1 MKRFTVIPS
10 RSAWYLGKRLL
21 IPLATFASF
30 VVVAGEQATELDSTE
45 VVANPIIE
53 ENHLDAFSDVSAV
66 ITDEQVRDLNAV
78 DLASALRRTPG
89 VQISRFNPI
98 GAFGGNEGG
107 GVFIRGMGNSRPGS
121 EINTYVDGIPL
132 SMGVWGHPLLDLLP
146 VNGMRSITTYKS
158 PQPYM
163 NGNNFAS
170 INLETKQAT
179 EDGIHGHGR
188 FSGGYYSTFIEQ
200 ADITGKQGDLDFSLA
215 QGYST
220 SNGHR
225 DNADGE
231 LKNVMGSIG
240 YRLNDNW
247 KIGSHFL
254 YVNSQA
260 GDPGNNQAS
269 HPTDPRYNTEAGL
282 VSLDLSH
289 HHGSA
294 HGELKLFMNTGR
306 GDWLAYQAP
315 DRVDDPRFAPTVDT
329 YSDFDMYGLRW
340 KESVSPWRGGEL
352 VGGIDSD
359 WSSGSIRDVNYSMPA
374 YGFTYDIPTFR
385 LTSPYIA
392 LNQTFELGS
401 GWSLVPSAGVRYY
414 DHSEFDSESSPH
426 AGISLVSDRITLF
439 ANFSRGIHFPGLE
452 LPALAQYMP
461 MLGDW
466 HRVSAEEVQHAE
478 FGGKFTPRD
487 GTQIDLSFFNDRV
500 KNRYVFQFA
509 DASGFN
515 PMFLNLGEYAMRG
528 FEGAIKQDITQDW
541 SVFAGVT
548 LLDPSIDN
556 LPYTPERMV
565 SAGINGQIYKV
576 RLNMDAQYQ
585 SETFALNRDR
595 NDNSPA
601 NSQTVSSFVVV
612 NARVSYPIPLLG
624 KEGEVFIAGENLL
637 SRDYA
642 YRPGYPMPGR
652 WGQIGIS
659 ASF

>member
-1 MKRFTVIPS
+1 MKRLIS
-10 RSAWYLGKRLL
+10 RRPVSLFQFGKPLL
-21 IPLATFASF
+21 IPLLALNPIAA
-30 VVVAGEQATELDSTE
+30 VLAEEQSKQLDATE
-45 VVANPIIE
+45 VVASPIIE
-53 ENHLDAFSDVSAV
+53 ENHLDEFSDVSAV
-66 ITDEQVRDLNAV
+66 VTEDQIRDQNAV

-89 VQISRFNPI
+89 VQITRFNPV

-107 GVFIRGMGNSRPGS
+107 GVFIRGMGQGRPGS
-121 EINTYVDGIPL
+121 EVATYIDGIPL

-146 VNGMRSITTYKS
+146 VNGMQSITTYKS

-170 INLETKQAT
+170 VNLETKRAT

-215 QGYST
+215 QGYSS

-225 DNADGE
+225 HNADGE
-231 LKNVMGSIG
+231 LKNVMGSVG
-240 YRLNDNW
+240 YRLNENW

-260 GDPGNNQAS
+260 GDPGNNQVV

-289 HHGSA
+289 QHGNS
-294 HGELKLFMNTGR
+294 HGDLKLYMNTGK
-306 GDWLAYQAP
+306 GDWLSYQAS
-315 DRVDDPRFAPTVDT
+315 DRDGVPTVDT
-329 YSDFDMYGLRW
+329 LSDFDMYGLRW
-340 KESVSPWRGGEL
+340 KESISPWKGGEI
-352 VGGIDSD
+352 VAGVDSD
-359 WSSGSIRDVNYSMPA
+359 WSSGGIRDINHNNAGQNFS
-374 YGFTYDIPTFR
+374 YDTPTFR
-385 LTSPYIA
+385 LTSPFIA
-392 LNQTFELGS
+392 LNQTFQLGKD
-401 GWSLVPSAGVRYY
+401 WALVPSAGVRYY
-414 DHSEFDSESSPH
+414 DHSQFDSESSPH
-426 AGISLVSDRITLF
+426 AGISLISDRVTLF

-452 LPALAQYMP
+452 LPSLARYMP
-461 MLGDW
+461 VLGDW
-466 HRVSAEEVQHAE
+466 KKLSAEEVQHAE
-478 FGGKFTPRD
+478 FGGKFTPFD

-509 DASGFN
+509 DGSGFN
-515 PMFLNLGEYAMRG
+515 PMFLNLGEYSMRG
-528 FEGAIKQDITQDW
+528 FEGSIKQDITQDW

-565 SAGINGQIYKV
+565 SVGINGQIEKV
-576 RLNMDAQYQ
+576 RLNFDAQYQ
-585 SETFALNRDR
+585 SETYTLNRDR
-595 NDNSPA
+595 NSNRS
-601 NSQTVSSFVVV
+601 NTQTVSSFVVV

-624 KEGEVFIAGENLL
+624 KDGEVFVAAENLL
-637 SRDYA
+637 SRDYS
-642 YRPGYPMPGR
+642 YRQGYPMPGR
-652 WGQIGIS
+652 WGQLGIS

>member
-1 MKRFTVIPS
+1 MKRFSLLPPLSI
-10 RSAWYLGKRLL
+10 RYLSKQLL
-21 IPLATFASF
+21 LPLAA
-30 VVVAGEQATELDSTE
+30 AAPLALAEEQAKELESTE
-45 VVANPIIE
+45 VVASPIIE
-53 ENHLDAFSDVSAV
+53 ENHLDAYSDVSAV
-66 ITDEQVRDLNAV
+66 MTDEQIRDLNAV

-121 EINTYVDGIPL
+121 EINTYIDGIPL

-146 VNGMRSITTYKS
+146 VNGMQSITTYKS

-170 INLETKQAT
+170 INLETKKAQ

-225 DNADGE
+225 QNADGE
-231 LKNVMGSIG
+231 LKNVMGSVG
-240 YRLNDNW
+240 YQIDSHW
-247 KIGSHFL
+247 KVGSHFL

-260 GDPGNNQAS
+260 GDPGSNQTQA
-269 HPTDPRYNTEAGL
+269 PTNPRYNTEAGL

-289 HHGSA
+289 QHGSA
-294 HGELKLFMNTGR
+294 QGELKLFMNTGR

-315 DRVDDPRFAPTVDT
+315 DRNPGFPPTVDT

-340 KESVSPWRGGEL
+340 KETVSPWQGGEL
-352 VGGIDSD
+352 VGGVDSD
-359 WSSGSIRDVNYSMPA
+359 WSSGSIRDINHSMPA
-374 YGFTYDIPTFR
+374 YSFTYDIETFR
-385 LTSPYIA
+385 LTSPFIA
-392 LNQTFELGS
+392 LNQTFELGG

-426 AGISLVSDRITLF
+426 AGISLISDRITLF

-466 HRVSAEEVQHAE
+466 RKVSAEEVEHAE
-478 FGGKFTPRD
+478 FGGKFTPLA

-515 PMFLNLGEYAMRG
+515 PLFLNLGEYAMRG
-528 FEGAIKQDITQDW
+528 FEGMIRQDITQDW

-548 LLDPSIDN
+548 LLDPSIDH

-565 SAGINGQIYKV
+565 SGGINGKIYKV
-576 RLNMDAQYQ
+576 RLNLDAQYQ
-585 SETFALNRDR
+585 SETYALNRDR
-595 NDNSPA
+595 NDNSPG
-601 NSQTVSSFVVV
+601 NDQTVSSFVVV

-624 KEGEVFIAGENLL
+624 QAGEVFIAGENLL

-652 WGQIGIS
+652 WGQIGVS

>member
-1 MKRFTVIPS
+1 MKPFT
-10 RSAWYLGKRLL
+10 RRYSASLLKFGKPLL
-21 IPLATFASF
+21 IPLALAPFNA
-30 VVVAGEQATELDSTE
+30 VLAEEAAAELDATE

-53 ENHLDAFSDVSAV
+53 ENHLDSFSDVSA
-66 ITDEQVRDLNAV
+66 ITTEDQIRDQNAV

-89 VQISRFNPI
+89 VQISRFNPV

-107 GVFIRGMGNSRPGS
+107 GVFIRGMGHGRPGS
-121 EINTYVDGIPL
+121 EVSTYIDGIPL
-132 SMGVWGHPLLDLLP
+132 SMSVWGHPLLDLLP
-146 VNGMRSITTYKS
+146 VNGMQSITTYKS

-170 INLETKQAT
+170 INLETKRAT

-225 DNADGE
+225 HNADGE
-231 LKNVMGSIG
+231 LKNVMGSVG
-240 YRLNDNW
+240 YQLNDNW

-260 GDPGNNQAS
+260 GDPGNNQTA

-289 HHGSA
+289 QHENSHGD
-294 HGELKLFMNTGR
+294 LKLYMNTGK
-306 GDWLAYQAP
+306 GDWLSYQAG
-315 DRVDDPRFAPTVDT
+315 DRDGNPTVDT
-329 YSDFDMYGLRW
+329 LSDFDMYGLRW
-340 KESVSPWRGGEL
+340 KESFSPWKGGEI
-352 VGGIDSD
+352 VGGVDSD
-359 WSSGSIRDVNYSMPA
+359 WTSGGIRDVNHSMPV
-374 YGFTYDIPTFR
+374 YSFNYDTPTFR
-385 LTSPYIA
+385 LTSPFIA
-392 LNQTFELGS
+392 LNQTFELGG
-401 GWSLVPSAGVRYY
+401 GWSLIPSAGVRYY

-452 LPALAQYMP
+452 LPSLAQYMP
-461 MLGDW
+461 ILGDW
-466 HRVSAEEVQHAE
+466 QKTSAEEVQHAE
-478 FGGKFTPRD
+478 FGGKFTPFD

-500 KNRYVFQFA
+500 KNRYVFQFF

-515 PMFLNLGEYAMRG
+515 PSFLNLGEYAMRG
-528 FEGAIKQDITQDW
+528 FEGSIKQDITQNW

-565 SAGINGQIYKV
+565 TAGINGQIEKL
-576 RLNMDAQYQ
+576 RLNFDAQYQ
-585 SETFALNRDR
+585 SETYTLNRSR
-595 NDNSPA
+595 GPGA
-601 NSQTVSSFVVV
+601 NTQTVPSFLVV
-612 NARVSYPIPLLG
+612 NARASYPIPMLG
-624 KEGEVFIAGENLL
+624 KDGEVFVAVENLL
-637 SRDYA
+637 SRDYS
-642 YRPGYPMPGR
+642 YRQGYPMPGR
-652 WGQIGIS
+652 WGQIGVS

>member
-1 MKRFTVIPS
+1 MADEKQV
-10 RSAWYLGKRLL
+10 
-21 IPLATFASF
+21 
-30 VVVAGEQATELDSTE
+30 EELESIE
-45 VVANPIIE
+45 VVANPIIQ
-53 ENHLDAFSDVSAV
+53 ENHLDEFSDVSAV
-66 ITDEQVRDLNAV
+66 VTEDQIRDQNAV

-89 VQISRFNPI
+89 VQISRFNPV

-121 EINTYVDGIPL
+121 EINTYIDGIPL
-132 SMGVWGHPLLDLLP
+132 YMGVWGHPLLDLLP
-146 VNGMRSITTYKS
+146 VNGMQSITTYKS

-170 INLETKQAT
+170 INLESKQAQ
-179 EDGIHGHGR
+179 EEGIHGHGR

-225 DNADGE
+225 HNADGE

-240 YRLNDNW
+240 YELNENW

-260 GDPGNNQAS
+260 GDPGSNQAS
-269 HPTDPRYNTEAGL
+269 HPTDPRYNTEAGV

-289 HHGSA
+289 QHGNA
-294 HGELKLFMNTGR
+294 HGDLKLYMNTGR
-306 GDWLAYQAP
+306 GDWLSYQAP
-315 DRVDDPRFAPTVDT
+315 DRVGPGMPAPTVDT

-340 KESVSPWRGGEL
+340 KESIAPWNGGEL
-352 VGGIDSD
+352 VAGIDSD
-359 WSSGSIRDVNYSMPA
+359 WTSGSIRDINHDMPIYSFNYD
-374 YGFTYDIPTFR
+374 TPTFR
-385 LTSPYIA
+385 VTSPFIA
-392 LNQTFELGS
+392 MNHTFQLS
-401 GWSLVPSAGVRYY
+401 NDWSLVPSAGVRYY

-452 LPALAQYMP
+452 LPTLAQYMP

-466 HRVSAEEVQHAE
+466 KKLSAEEVEHAE
-478 FGGKFTPRD
+478 FGGKFTPFD
-487 GTQIDLSFFNDRV
+487 GTRIDLSFFNDRV
-500 KNRYVFQFA
+500 KNRYIFHFV

-528 FEGAIKQDITQDW
+528 FEGSIKQDITQDW

-556 LPYTPERMV
+556 LPYTPARMV
-565 SAGINGQIYKV
+565 SAGINGQIEKV
-576 RLNMDAQYQ
+576 RLNFDAQYQ
-585 SETFALNRDR
+585 SETYTLNRDR
-595 NDNSPA
+595 NSNKE
-601 NSQTVSSFVVV
+601 NNQTVSSFVVV

-624 KEGEVFIAGENLL
+624 KDGEVFVAAENLL
-637 SRDYA
+637 SRDYS
-642 YRPGYPMPGR
+642 YRQGYPMPGR
-652 WGQIGIS
+652 WGQLGIS